1 MIRAGPGNS
10 LGLVSPVGR
19 LNIDGP
25 KKIDF
30 RSFAGPITFQALNQ
44 IHLRAR
50 RGNVSLLGIN

>member
-19 LNIDGP
+19 LNIEGP
-25 KKIDF
+25 KKIGF
-30 RSFAGPITFQALNQ
+30 RSFAGPISLQALNQ

-50 RGNVSLLGIN
+50 RGNVSLFYK